1 MCAHIAHVR
10 TDRTFRVERGWEQG
24 SGRFLHECS
33 TTGARWHWDCFEHKV
48 MDAVDEPFSDL
59 PAQLRMRMV
68 DSRRN
73 LIVVSFSLER
83 LASLSPAELEV
94 ARLAQAGLSNSRI
107 ANLRRTS
114 LHTVARQ
121 MAGVLKKLRVGSRLA
136 LATVP
141 EVRL

>member
-1 MCAHIAHVR
+1 
-10 TDRTFRVERGWEQG
+10 
-24 SGRFLHECS
+24 
-33 TTGARWHWDCFEHKV
+33 
-48 MDAVDEPFSDL
+48 MDAVDEEPFSDL
-59 PAQLRMRMV
+59 PAQLRMRTV
-68 DSRRN
+68 DSRRK

-107 ANLRRTS
+107 ASLRRTS